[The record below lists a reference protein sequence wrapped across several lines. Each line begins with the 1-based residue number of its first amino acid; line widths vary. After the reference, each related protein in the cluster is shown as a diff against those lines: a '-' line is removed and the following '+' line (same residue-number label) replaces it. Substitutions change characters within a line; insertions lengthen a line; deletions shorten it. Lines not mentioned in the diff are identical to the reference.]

1 MNITSISDEIY
12 RELSLPDDIS
22 ISTIAFWL
30 RSNVGDLN
38 TLIGCDFSVDPATL
52 EFDGDLNE
60 SQWGIFKQL
69 YILRYYDKK
78 IRDNLGA
85 SAYETSSITDEDS
98 SVKFVTRTDKA
109 KLYMSLRKDAYEQFN
124 KLVAAYSLDLATPL
138 EVTADGIAVP
148 QPDSSYSSY
157 PSRRWY

>member
-30 RSNVGDLN
+30 RSNIGDLN
-38 TLIGCDFSVDPATL
+38 TLINCDFSVDPTTL
-52 EFDGDLNE
+52 EFDGELNE
-60 SQWGIFKQL
+60 KQWGIFKQL
-69 YILRYYDKK
+69 YILRYYEKK

-124 KLVAAYSLDLATPL
+124 KLVTSYSLDLATPL

-148 QPDSSYSSY
+148 QPDSSYSPY